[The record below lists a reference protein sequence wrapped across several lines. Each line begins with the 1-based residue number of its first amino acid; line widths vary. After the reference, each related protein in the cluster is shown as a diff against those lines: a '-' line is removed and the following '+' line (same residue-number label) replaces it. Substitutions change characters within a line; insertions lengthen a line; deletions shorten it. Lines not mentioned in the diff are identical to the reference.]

1 MKFYLYEYI
10 EFKINVKIIIIKQEI
25 METIWGRKIK

>member
-1 MKFYLYEYI
+1 MKVYLYEYI

-25 METIWGRKIK
+25 METI